1 MIRLFASS
9 EKETDMKVFEFE
21 ILTSAPLRR
30 IVGSEITSLAYD
42 ENLMHL
48 VITTTNG
55 FVSIIGAPIDVN
67 NFEIEPGGVVESI
80 GSVGVSFNN
89 KRSLRPSGE
98 AHTCIE
104 TTNDT
109 ITISGTYDDM
119 SHAGTSFV
127 SSEDNKKNLTS
138 RGVVK

>member
-1 MIRLFASS
+1 
-9 EKETDMKVFEFE
+9 MKVFEFE

-67 NFEIEPGGVVESI
+67 NFEIEPGGTVKSI

-89 KRSLRPSGE
+89 KRSLRLSGE

-104 TTNDT
+104 TTNGT

>member
-1 MIRLFASS
+1 
-9 EKETDMKVFEFE
+9 MKVFEFE

-30 IVGSEITSLAYD
+30 IVGSEITGLAYD

-55 FVSIIGAPIDVN
+55 FVSIIGAPIDVE
-67 NFEIEPGGVVESI
+67 NFEIEPGGTVKSI

-98 AHTCIE
+98 AHTQIE
-104 TTNDT
+104 TTNGT
-109 ITISGTYDDM
+109 ITISSTYDDM

>member
-1 MIRLFASS
+1 M
-9 EKETDMKVFEFE
+9 
-21 ILTSAPLRR
+21 
-30 IVGSEITSLAYD
+30 
-42 ENLMHL
+42 
-48 VITTTNG
+48 
-55 FVSIIGAPIDVN
+55 SIIGAPIDVN

-104 TTNDT
+104 TTNGT

>member
-1 MIRLFASS
+1 MYSRGIRVEGVRLSASS

-30 IVGSEITSLAYD
+30 IVGSEITSLSYD

-55 FVSIIGAPIDVN
+55 FVSIIGAPIDVEN
-67 NFEIEPGGVVESI
+67 VEIEPGGTVKSI

-98 AHTCIE
+98 AHTQIE
-104 TTNDT
+104 TTNGT

-119 SHAGTSFV
+119 SHTCVSFV
-127 SSEDNKKNLTS
+127 SS
-138 RGVVK
+138 

>member
-1 MIRLFASS
+1 
-9 EKETDMKVFEFE
+9 MKVFEFE

-55 FVSIIGAPIDVN
+55 FVSIIGAPIDVE
-67 NFEIEPGGVVESI
+67 NFEIEPGGTVKSI

-89 KRSLRPSGE
+89 KRSLRPGGE
-98 AHTCIE
+98 AHTQIE
-104 TTNDT
+104 TTNGT

-127 SSEDNKKNLTS
+127 SSEDNKKNLSS

>member
-1 MIRLFASS
+1 
-9 EKETDMKVFEFE
+9 MKVFEFE
-21 ILTSAPLRR
+21 ILNSAPLRR

-104 TTNDT
+104 TTNGT

>member
-1 MIRLFASS
+1 
-9 EKETDMKVFEFE
+9 MKVFEFE

-67 NFEIEPGGVVESI
+67 NFEIDPGGVVESI

-104 TTNDT
+104 TTNGT

>member
-1 MIRLFASS
+1 
-9 EKETDMKVFEFE
+9 MKVFEFE

-30 IVGSEITSLAYD
+30 IVGSEIISLAYD

-55 FVSIIGAPIDVN
+55 FVSIIGAPIDVE
-67 NFEIEPGGVVESI
+67 NFEIEPGGTVKSI

-98 AHTCIE
+98 AHTQIE
-104 TTNDT
+104 TTNGT

>member
-1 MIRLFASS
+1 
-9 EKETDMKVFEFE
+9 MKVFEFE

-30 IVGSEITSLAYD
+30 TVGSEITSLAYD

-104 TTNDT
+104 TTNGT